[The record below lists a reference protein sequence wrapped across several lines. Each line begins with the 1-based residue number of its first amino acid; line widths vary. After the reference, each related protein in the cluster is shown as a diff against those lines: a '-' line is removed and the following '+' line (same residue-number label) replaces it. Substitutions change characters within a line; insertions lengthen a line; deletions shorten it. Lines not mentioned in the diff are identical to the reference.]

1 MKAYMVFDIGG
12 TYIKYSVMNE
22 QGMKLEGGKVPTPQ
36 GGLEFFLQKTSE
48 IVNQYR
54 QSYALQGIAL
64 SSPGAVDVKSGYI
77 GGASAIPYIHGV
89 PMTDLIK
96 ERTGLDVS
104 IENDANCAALA
115 EGWLGAAK
123 ETDYYICI
131 VIGTGI
137 GGSIVM
143 NQTIIR
149 GASLHGGEFGY
160 MIMGDPLQKNPL
172 QSTWSRVSST
182 NALVEGVEA
191 RKSLAKGTLNGED
204 VFRLAEGGDF
214 IAKESIAHFYK
225 KLAVGIY
232 NLKYTLDPK
241 KILIGGGISKRSEV
255 IEGINQELKQ
265 LKDEISTLDITVEAC
280 QFDNDANLIGA
291 LFHFLSIKKSERGF
305 NLTWQDK

>member
-12 TYIKYSVMNE
+12 TYIKYAVMNE
-22 QGMKLEGGKVPTPQ
+22 HGMKLEGGKVPTPEE
-36 GGLEFFLQKTSE
+36 GLEIFLQKTTE
-48 IVNQYR
+48 IVTQYR
-54 QSYALQGIAL
+54 QSFAIQGIAL

-89 PMTDLIK
+89 PMTDLIR

-143 NQTIIR
+143 NHTILR

-172 QSTWSRVSST
+172 QSTWSKVAST
-182 NALVEGVEA
+182 HALVEEVEA
-191 RKSLAKGTLNGED
+191 RKLLAKGTLNGED
-204 VFRLAEGGDF
+204 VFCLAEGGDHV
-214 IAKESIAHFYK
+214 AKESLAYFYK

-232 NLKYTLDPK
+232 NLKYALDPK
-241 KILIGGGISKRSEV
+241 KILIGGGISKRPEV
-255 IEGINQELKQ
+255 IEGINQELRH
-265 LKDEISTLDITVEAC
+265 LKDEISTLDIRVEAC

-291 LFHFLSIKKSERGF
+291 LFHFLRVPLSNRIQISQLKTK
-305 NLTWQDK
+305 